1 MMRNKIILFILLTFG
16 MLLFLAMGAMAAWP
30 SNYSGQASFAK
41 VAADKVTRSLSNI
54 NNWSYWQY
62 HDGTSGIEPAGASG
76 GGIYPRGTGN
86 VVFQDGLVWGT
97 IVNGKIQ
104 VGGATYNTGTQ
115 PGWFENGVAVDPNH
129 ERARIYRIR
138 ADWRT
143 LTDAQVLQDA
153 AELNVIQPSAV
164 TTDMTQAVIAQ
175 YRDDWKNWPT
185 DLGAPFVDKN
195 DNGIYEPVLDA
206 DGYATLEGDYPGF
219 ADGDQVMWYVVNDQ
233 DPAAVAFLYGAD
245 PIGMELQ
252 VTIWGYNQPAARLG
266 QLIFIRK
273 VFINRSTNLFDSMYV
288 AQWCDPDIGASGNDL
303 VGCDSVLGIGFG
315 YNSTPTDGTF
325 DQFGIAPPAGGYD
338 FFQGPLVVGKAGQDL
353 NKNGVDDAEDY
364 GIRNLKKVGPGLI
377 NLPMTSFG
385 YFSAGNP
392 EWDDPDLQVYA
403 GSLQWYNLLRGY
415 ITNDNVL
422 NPTPFT
428 HRSTGKPTKWPLNGD
443 PLTGTGDV
451 DGTGANFAAADRR
464 LALCSGPF
472 KMAPGDTQEVVVAL
486 IGGIS
491 TDNLLSVSE
500 LKNNDQVAQLLF
512 DNLFAG
518 IPKAPPSPN
527 VKAFPAEDG
536 IVLNWGFDANAVA
549 ATENTVIADYAFE
562 GYNVYQLPSLNAS
575 KAQAKRIATFDV
587 VNGVET
593 IYGKVFDA
601 NYGEEILVPVQFG
614 KDYGIQRYF
623 VVDKNYL
630 TSGALFPGNTYY
642 FAVTAY
648 NYNENPQ
655 LIEAKSLESPLT
667 VFSVTTQAPPP
678 GVRYESEVESEI
690 TVTHS
695 AGVSDGQVVVKVI
708 DPSAV
713 TGHQYEVFF
722 FENTDPAVAP
732 VGEILYGVRDL
743 TTNQIV
749 VTNQPQNASIS
760 ENRGPIVD
768 GLLIKV
774 SGPSND
780 FKSFLVVANAAG
792 PVDPPDIGCFA
803 FNANGFP
810 FLFNDRYPDGGDR
823 PTRGVQQS
831 TNNSA
836 WGIHTGMTGAND
848 GTFEYFKTRVTQG
861 GARWPRIIPYDWEIR
876 FTYDADNYGLYPDAF
891 SGAPNVLMTVPF
903 ELWNIGIATPGDPSD
918 DYRLFPYL
926 IDSDEDGVFNLA
938 QIDHAVSGGD
948 NDPETDWFYW
958 VLPVDVSPGES
969 GYNTI
974 LASIQADIPGHVYL
988 DPAIMNG
995 DVMRRMVLVNWNG
1008 GSISDP
1014 NWPTN
1019 VNAAMPEQGTIF
1031 RIITNK
1037 PNAVTDK
1044 FTFTGTNVLTDVAT
1058 AKKDLVDKIT
1068 VYPNP
1073 YYAFNPQEPD
1083 RFTRFVTFY
1092 HLPPVT
1098 STPGNPFA
1106 TKTIIRIFDLSGALV
1121 RKLEKID
1128 NSQFMQWDL
1137 RNSANL
1143 PVASGVYIAHIDMP
1157 DLGVEKV
1164 LKLFIVQPAQ
1174 IIRFY

>member
-16 MLLFLAMGAMAAWP
+16 MLLFLTMGAMAAWP
-30 SNYSGQASFAK
+30 SNYSGPASFAK
-41 VAADKVTRSLSNI
+41 VAQDKVTRSLSNI

-138 ADWRT
+138 SDWRT
-143 LTDAQVLQDA
+143 LTDAQVVQDA
-153 AELNVIQPSAV
+153 AELNVVQPAAV

-175 YRDDWKNWPT
+175 YRDDWKNWPV

-195 DNGIYEPVLDA
+195 ENGIYEPVLDA

-303 VGCDSVLGIGFG
+303 VGCDSVLGIGYG
-315 YNSTPTDGTF
+315 YNSTPNDGTF

-353 NKNGVDDAEDY
+353 NKNGVDDSQDY

-392 EWDDPDLQVYA
+392 EWDDPDLQVYT

-428 HRSTGKPTKWPLNGD
+428 HRATGKPTKWPLNGN
-443 PLTGTGDV
+443 PVTGTGDV

-491 TDNLLSVSE
+491 ADNLSSVTE
-500 LKNNDQVAQLLF
+500 LKNNDEIAQLLF

-518 IPKAPPSPN
+518 IPKAPPSPK
-527 VKAFPAEDG
+527 VTYFADESE
-536 IVLNWGFDANAVA
+536 IVLDWGSDANAIQ
-549 ATENTVIADYAFE
+549 ATETSVIADYAFE
-562 GYNVYQLPSLNAS
+562 GYNVYQLPALNAS
-575 KAQAKRIATFDV
+575 KDQATRIATFDL
-587 VNGVET
+587 VNGVKT
-593 IYGKVFDA
+593 IYGKVFDPK
-601 NYGEEILVPVQFG
+601 YGEEIVAPVAFG
-614 KDYGIQRYF
+614 QDLGIQRYI
-623 VVDKNYL
+623 VISKNYL
-630 TSGALFPGNTYY
+630 NGQALFPGNTYY

-648 NYNENPQ
+648 NYNESPV
-655 LIEAKSLESPLT
+655 LIEQKTLESPLT
-667 VFSVTTQAPPP
+667 VFSVTTQSSPP
-678 GVRYESEVESEI
+678 GVRYGDVLQNNLEI
-690 TVTHS
+690 DASRNT
-695 AGVSDGQVVVKVI
+695 SDGQVQVTVI
-708 DPSAV
+708 NPAAT
-713 TGHQYEVFF
+713 TGDTYEIFF
-722 FENTDPAVAP
+722 TEDTDTNSITFGKILWNVRNSSGT
-732 VGEILYGVRDL
+732 VLVSKQEIDNDL
-743 TTNQIV
+743 TQND
-749 VTNQPQNASIS
+749 QP
-760 ENRGPIVD
+760 VFD
-768 GLLIKV
+768 GLQVKV
-774 SGPSND
+774 SGPVPT
-780 FKSFLVVANAAG
+780 FKSIVETAWAG
-792 PVDPPDIGCFA
+792 TPLSTPDNVWHSLNSTRDYYIGAGGGDGSLSRLERYVSYAVPRDFELRFTDAGGYAVFA
-803 FNANGFP
+803 FTDDKICN
-810 FLFNDRYPDGGDR
+810 
-823 PTRGVQQS
+823 
-831 TNNSA
+831 
-836 WGIHTGMTGAND
+836 
-848 GTFEYFKTRVTQG
+848 
-861 GARWPRIIPYDWEIR
+861 
-876 FTYDADNYGLYPDAF
+876 
-891 SGAPNVLMTVPF
+891 VPF
-903 ELWNIGIATPGDPSD
+903 ELWDVTNNLRMIPFLVENDSTKSFWGYANGVDPYFRYPASDWIYWMDPEPGTDGYAGFATVC
-918 DYRLFPYL
+918 
-926 IDSDEDGVFNLA
+926 E
-938 QIDHAVSGGD
+938 QSGGPGAIYD
-948 NDPETDWFYW
+948 FSHDTSTDGYYANFYGGFVYPIGRLIVCDFAGDSLPPPSGTTVKLITSKPITVNDVFSFSTAG
-958 VLPVDVSPGES
+958 V
-969 GYNTI
+969 T
-974 LASIQADIPGHVYL
+974 
-988 DPAIMNG
+988 
-995 DVMRRMVLVNWNG
+995 
-1008 GSISDP
+1008 
-1014 NWPTN
+1014 T
-1019 VNAAMPEQGTIF
+1019 NAALAKQ
-1031 RIITNK
+1031 
-1037 PNAVTDK
+1037 
-1044 FTFTGTNVLTDVAT
+1044 DV
-1058 AKKDLVDKIT
+1058 VDKIT

-1121 RKLEKID
+1121 RKLEKTD
-1128 NSQFMQWDL
+1128 NSQFLQWDL

-1157 DLGVEKV
+1157 DLGAEKV